1 MARDRDALDRCAIIA
16 VIAGKRK
23 RPVMR
28 TATLLLAISLIAA
41 PFLTKTASAQATAPG
56 QLGER
61 VLPVAAGALVGAFAT
76 FFVLPLVV
84 PAAAAAG
91 AAGAAGASV
100 TSSPLLA
107 VVGAS
112 VGGLIGYEY
121 IP

>member
-1 MARDRDALDRCAIIA
+1 MRRIIA
-16 VIAGKRK
+16 LFA
-23 RPVMR
+23 
-28 TATLLLAISLIAA
+28 LLLIVT
-41 PFLTKTASAQATAPG
+41 PMLTTTASAQATAPG

-76 FFVLPLVV
+76 FFILPLVV

-91 AAGAAGASV
+91 AAGASV
-100 TSSPLLA
+100 TSSPLIA
-107 VVGAS
+107 VVGAG